1 MGAVYQP
8 IICERRTY
16 RNEPYTHRHAY
27 AQILFPLQG
36 SMEIETVNG
45 KQTLKDKSIVLLPQN
60 LEHSFYCKSYNEF
73 LVVDLPQFYCE
84 TTDVRS
90 ERRFHKDQSW
100 HAIRQLLLE
109 AANQVAKGNL
119 LPHLAAIIKEK
130 VSVHEYASIAHIHEH
145 FSSRITVEDLASIEH
160 FHPVYYVEW
169 FKRKTGKTPRAYLED
184 YRIEQAKVLLIET
197 SHSVAQVGKQV
208 GYTYCSTF
216 SRTFLKVTGVTPT
229 SYRRIKR

>member
-1 MGAVYQP
+1 MGADNQSM
-8 IICERRTY
+8 ICERRTY
-16 RNEPYTHRHAY
+16 REEPYTHRHAY

-45 KQTLKDKSIVLLPQN
+45 KLTLKDKSIVLLPQN
-60 LEHSFYCKSYNEF
+60 LEHSFYCKGYNEF
-73 LVVDLPQFYCE
+73 LVVDLPQFYVD
-84 TTDVRS
+84 TKDLRS
-90 ERRFHKDQSW
+90 ERRFQKDQSW

-109 AANQVAKGNL
+109 NTNQAKGHL
-119 LPHLAAIIKEK
+119 LPHLVAIMKEK
-130 VSVHEYASIAHIHEH
+130 VSTHEYASIAHIHEQ
-145 FSSRITVEDLASIEH
+145 FSSPITVESLASIEH

-169 FKRKTGKTPRAYLED
+169 FKQKTGKTPRVYLED
-184 YRIEQAKVLLIET
+184 YRIERAKDLLIET
-197 SHSVAQVGKQV
+197 NHSIAQVGKQV